1 MDTFRATAFYLALWY
16 AVLAALGAVL
26 LIALND
32 VEPAAGFLI
41 AANAALL
48 FALALMIG
56 VVRLTRHITRG
67 PFWRTLPAGKRPVS
81 EAGLQ
86 LARRALHDTWLT
98 FAKGAAAA
106 AIVLSG
112 LAYASNGVSASAFAR
127 AMRASTMAQ
136 AQPDKHWTSYRSA
149 RLLPTN

>member
-1 MDTFRATAFYLALWY
+1 MDPFRATAFHLALWY

-32 VEPAAGFLI
+32 VAPATAFLI
-41 AANAALL
+41 AATVALL
-48 FALALMIG
+48 FALVLIAAVG
-56 VVRLTRHITRG
+56 RFTRHITRG
-67 PFWRTLPAGKRPVS
+67 QFWRTLPPGQRPAS

-86 LARRALHDTWLT
+86 MARRALYDTWLS
-98 FAKGAAAA
+98 FAKGAAAV

-112 LAYASNGVSASAFAR
+112 LAYASNGVSATAFAK
-127 AMRASTMAQ
+127 AVRASTAPQ
-136 AQPDKHWTSYRSA
+136 AQPDKHWMSYRSA